1 MQGHT
6 AGHGDYP
13 DQKDSAG
20 QRISIVKRYRYAVRK
35 SRRKRSFHH
44 QERESHRYEAAV
56 VELVNEKLVGEGK
69 TEVVVDPIG
78 AGHGEVV
85 LLCKGSSARLV
96 FGGNAPV
103 DTVVVGI
110 VEEVTS

>member
-1 MQGHT
+1 MLLGKVVGT
-6 AGHGDYP
+6 VVSTIKNENLIGM
-13 DQKDSAG
+13 KLL
-20 QRISIVKRYRYAVRK
+20 
-35 SRRKRSFHH
+35 
-44 QERESHRYEAAV
+44 V

-78 AGHGEVV
+78 AGFGETV

-110 VEEVTS
+110 VEAVTS